1 LGGIERYPLTFRF
14 PLNCSRKKFYSTRPW
29 FIFRLISKFF
39 AFYFVQFNGIKMGA
53 TTLSIMTLSITIKN
67 ATPSIMTNV
76 IYADCRVILSSCK
89 VSLSRMSFN
98 QVSRRHQNDTKFF
111 DDFISQKKSL
121 FSERDWNS
129 KLSFKDDKHFTGKE
143 GTL

>member
-1 LGGIERYPLTFRF
+1 
-14 PLNCSRKKFYSTRPW
+14 
-29 FIFRLISKFF
+29 
-39 AFYFVQFNGIKMGA
+39 MGA

-67 ATPSIMTNV
+67 ATLSIMSNV

-89 VSLSRMSFN
+89 VSLIRMSFN